1 MRITNGMLITNM
13 MRNHA
18 RNMRNFEKLQGQLS
32 SGKRI
37 LKPSDDPVAVAKSL
51 KLRADLSYN
60 QQYVGNA
67 DNAISWLEAT
77 ESALKDLGDVLHR
90 ARELAVQ
97 ASNGTLAPEDRMAV
111 ADEIEQLQGHI
122 VQVGNATYA
131 GRYIFAGYKTDQPAF
146 VEDNGQLVYQGDS
159 GNIAFEIG
167 VGNRIEVNVV
177 GGQDGAEIDKIYDML
192 ERFKNDLRSGANA
205 NLSGYIGEI
214 DQRMTQVLSQ
224 RSMVGAKVN
233 RFELI
238 RARLREEE
246 LNFTNLLSQNE
257 DADIA
262 EVIVRLK
269 EAENVYRASLAAGA
283 RIIMPTLIDFLR

>member
-1 MRITNGMLITNM
+1 
-13 MRNHA
+13 
-18 RNMRNFEKLQGQLS
+18 
-32 SGKRI
+32 
-37 LKPSDDPVAVAKSL
+37 
-51 KLRADLSYN
+51 
-60 QQYVGNA
+60 
-67 DNAISWLEAT
+67 
-77 ESALKDLGDVLHR
+77 
-90 ARELAVQ
+90 
-97 ASNGTLAPEDRMAV
+97 
-111 ADEIEQLQGHI
+111 
-122 VQVGNATYA
+122 VGNATYA

-159 GNIAFEIG
+159 GKIAFEIG
-167 VGNRIEVNVV
+167 VGNRIDVNVV
-177 GGQDGAEIDKIYDML
+177 GGDGGAEIDKVYDML
-192 ERFKNDLRSGANA
+192 ERFKNDLRSGVHA